1 MAKFWR
7 VYKAELHRLFRY
19 KIIFF
24 SFLVSAIWILILAL
38 SDAEVAEGLT
48 PTLIVMDSGM
58 MSILLLA
65 ASFYFEKQEET
76 IKSML
81 VTPVPLS
88 LILIAKIASAM
99 TAGIVSMLAVAGFA
113 WIVHGIETNLLL
125 MGVYVL
131 FIVAGNTAIGYYFIL
146 ISKDFT
152 GLIVKIAGVLML
164 FYVPSLLVPLGLMPD
179 KYAIVA
185 LLSPIYAGGRLIESL
200 YKTVPSVEVWIS
212 LCYLGLI
219 AGILYPFVIYK
230 KYQKVA
236 IEG

>member
-38 SDAEVAEGLT
+38 SDAEVAEGLA

-81 VTPVPLS
+81 VTPVSLS
-88 LILIAKIASAM
+88 MILIAKVASAM

-146 ISKDFT
+146 RSKDFT
-152 GLIVKIAGVLML
+152 GLIVKIAGVLLL
-164 FYVPSLLVPLGLMPD
+164 FYIPSLLVPLGLLAD
-179 KYAIVA
+179 EYAIVA

>member
-1 MAKFWR
+1 MNKFWR
-7 VYKAELHRLFRY
+7 VYKAELYRLFRY

-76 IKSML
+76 VKSML
-81 VTPVPLS
+81 VTPVPLA
-88 LILIAKIASAM
+88 LILLAKIASAM
-99 TAGIVSMLAVAGFA
+99 TAGIVSMLAVAGSA
-113 WIVHGIETNLLL
+113 WILHGIETNLLL
-125 MGVYVL
+125 MAVYVL
-131 FIVAGNTAIGYYFIL
+131 FIVAGNTAIGYFFIL

-164 FYVPSLLVPLGLMPD
+164 FYVPSLLVPLGLLAD
-179 KYAIVA
+179 EYAILA
-185 LLSPIYAGGRLIESL
+185 LLSPVYAGNRLIQSL
-200 YKTVPSVEVWIS
+200 YESVPNQEIWIS
-212 LCYLGLI
+212 LLYLGLL